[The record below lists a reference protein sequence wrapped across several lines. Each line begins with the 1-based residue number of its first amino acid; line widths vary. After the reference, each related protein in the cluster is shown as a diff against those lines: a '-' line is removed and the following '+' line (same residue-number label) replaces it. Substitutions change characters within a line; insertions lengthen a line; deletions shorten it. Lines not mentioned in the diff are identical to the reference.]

1 MGIDRNIIRNKV
13 LQDMSTLDDIPSL
26 TSVNRFIYVSG
37 RRIQY
42 TVYKRYQNGREIYK
56 RFIM

>member
-1 MGIDRNIIRNKV
+1 
-13 LQDMSTLDDIPSL
+13 MSTLDDIPSL